1 MSIAPATQRQGW
13 THVRQTYGRFSLPL
27 VAIALLLIAGL
38 ISPTFLQP
46 QNLRNIAI
54 QAVPLGIVVLGQ
66 TFVILVRGLDLSV
79 ASMMA
84 TAAVIA
90 TAFGTTSDAMIL
102 PIFLTVIAFSA
113 LVGAVNGWLVTS
125 RGVSPFLAT
134 LATMIILQGLR
145 FTYTGGTP
153 ASIMPP
159 GMTLLSRSVILGI
172 PVYLIIL
179 VVLALALGAV
189 LNFTGFGR
197 RVMMVGG
204 NPEAAYLVGIS
215 PGTITLLCYVIC
227 SVMAG
232 IGGLLLLGYI
242 GVVSNFL
249 GQGYEIDSIVAAAVG
264 GIALSGGRGS
274 LSGALFGVAI
284 IVVISNLVVLLGM
297 PLESQIIVKGLIIL
311 GAAGFYRSRTL

>member
-1 MSIAPATQRQGW
+1 MSLASPARGLDWQAL
-13 THVRQTYGRFSLPL
+13 RQTYGRLSLPI
-27 VAIALLLIAGL
+27 VVIALILIAGL
-38 ISPTFLQP
+38 ISPTFLQA

-54 QAVPLGIVVLGQ
+54 QAAPLGMVVLGQ

-90 TAFGTTSDAMIL
+90 TGFATTSDAMIL
-102 PIFLTVIAFSA
+102 PIFLTVIVACA
-113 LVGAVNGWLVTS
+113 IVGAVNGWLVVS

-145 FTYTGGTP
+145 FTFTGGTP
-153 ASIMPP
+153 ASTMPP
-159 GMTLLSRSVILGI
+159 GMAYLSRGVILGI
-172 PVYLIIL
+172 PFNLLVLIGLTL
-179 VVLALALGAV
+179 VLGAL
-189 LNFTGFGR
+189 LNFSSFGR

-204 NPEAAYLVGIS
+204 NPEAARLVGVN
-215 PGTITLLCYVIC
+215 PKVVTLLCYVIC

-232 IGGLLLLGYI
+232 LGGLFLLSYI

-264 GIALSGGRGS
+264 GIALSGGSGT
-274 LSGALFGVAI
+274 LTGALFGVAI
-284 IVVISNLVVLLGM
+284 LVIISNLVVLLGM
-297 PLESQIIVKGLIIL
+297 PLESQIIVKGLIVL
-311 GAAGFYRSRTL
+311 GAAAFYRSRMQ

>member
-1 MSIAPATQRQGW
+1 MTVTPSTTVAQAPLRQR
-13 THVRQTYGRFSLPL
+13 YGRFALPL
-27 VAIALLLIAGL
+27 TIVVLIAIAGI

-46 QNLRNIAI
+46 QNLRNIAL
-54 QAVPLGIVVLGQ
+54 QAAPLGIVVIGQ

-90 TAFGTTSDAMIL
+90 TAFATTSDAMIL
-102 PIFLTVIAFSA
+102 PIFATVIAFSA

-153 ASIMPP
+153 VSTMPP
-159 GMTLLSRSVILGI
+159 GMAYLSRGVIFGI
-172 PVYLIIL
+172 PFNV
-179 VVLALALGAV
+179 VVLIVLSLGLGAV
-189 LNFTGFGR
+189 LNFSGFGR

-204 NPEAAYLVGIS
+204 NPEAARLVGVD
-215 PGTITLLCYVIC
+215 PKRITLLCYVIC

-232 IGGLLLLGYI
+232 IGGLFLLSYV

-264 GIALSGGRGS
+264 GIALSGGRGT

-297 PLESQIIVKGLIIL
+297 PLESQIIVKGAIIL
-311 GAAGFYRSRTL
+311 IAAGLYRSRTV

>member
-1 MSIAPATQRQGW
+1 MSMASPAQGIDW
-13 THVRQTYGRFSLPL
+13 TRVRQTCGRFSLPV
-27 VAIALLLIAGL
+27 VAIALVLVAGL
-38 ISPTFLQP
+38 VSPTFLQP
-46 QNLRNIAI
+46 QNLRNMAI
-54 QAVPLGIVVLGQ
+54 QAVPLGLVVLGQ

-90 TAFGTTSDAMIL
+90 TSFASTSDAMIL

-113 LVGAVNGWLVTS
+113 GVGAVNGWLVVS

-153 ASIMPP
+153 ASTLPP
-159 GMTLLSRSVILGI
+159 GMAYLSRGVILGV
-172 PVYLIIL
+172 PFNL
-179 VVLALALGAV
+179 VVLIVLTLVLGAL
-189 LNFTGFGR
+189 LNSSAFGR

-204 NPEAAYLVGIS
+204 NPEAARLVGIN
-215 PGTITLLCYVIC
+215 PQVVTLLCYVIC

-232 IGGLLLLGYI
+232 LGGLFLLSYI

-264 GIALSGGRGS
+264 GIALTGGRGT
-274 LSGALFGVAI
+274 LTGALFGVAI
-284 IVVISNLVVLLGM
+284 LVVISNLVVLLGM
-297 PLESQIIVKGLIIL
+297 PLESQIIVKGLIVL
-311 GAAGFYRSRTL
+311 GAAAFYRS